1 MLMLLVC
8 APNSFAGLG
17 DIFSKETPEVLVADP
32 FLEMHT
38 GPGRGYPVFYV
49 AGEGET
55 IKVLK
60 RRTDWFKV
68 ELRRGEHRVKQGWVK
83 LEQMRDTLDL
93 GGDPIDF
100 PSPRRG
106 DFETR
111 KWEVGFSAGD
121 FSGARSIDGY
131 VSYGLTPNISL
142 RLTATQILGSF
153 SSGQIG
159 TVNVVM
165 YPFPE
170 WRVSPYFTVGTGI
183 IRTQPQTTIVQA
195 EDRTDEIVNAGLGAN
210 IYLTRRFVMNFEY
223 RRHTVLTSRDDNQEF
238 NEWKTGF
245 SVFLGKH

>member
-1 MLMLLVC
+1 VLALLVC

-111 KWEVGFSAGD
+111 LCVLRPYPQYFA
-121 FSGARSIDGY
+121 APDGY
-131 VSYGLTPNISL
+131 PN
-142 RLTATQILGSF
+142 
-153 SSGQIG
+153 SGQFLVGSDWHGKCGHVPI
-159 TVNVVM
+159 
-165 YPFPE
+165 P
-170 WRVSPYFTVGTGI
+170 RVAGVTLFHHRHRHNPNTTADHHRSGRRPHGRDRKCRFGCQHLSHPA
-183 IRTQPQTTIVQA
+183 IR
-195 EDRTDEIVNAGLGAN
+195 
-210 IYLTRRFVMNFEY
+210 
-223 RRHTVLTSRDDNQEF
+223 HEF
-238 NEWKTGF
+238 
-245 SVFLGKH
+245 